1 MKNKINKNN
10 LSINIIFTLL
20 FLIMSTLFLIYIF
33 RDTLLID
40 SSFINIPFKE
50 NFVGSPYS
58 WKYGDGHN
66 VCRGSLDTNI
76 ELSKRNS
83 SFRTAGYNRFENPAL
98 YNQTNLRSPS
108 HEYAKYCDVMRYSDL
123 LAYRC
128 LRISPSNLVP
138 ILNAAD
144 IKNTIDAVF
153 LYNDTSL
160 FSYLVSKIQHQ
171 KNMLN
176 DEKIIGPVYVCISQ
190 APYLKYKNDHRSGG
204 LEKTFLD
211 ARIDIL
217 NNRNPY
223 YYEKID
229 SAGVQSFE
237 TNTTERDDSDR
248 TKTDIADAAIIPSSL
263 YCQILIIYPLYKN
276 NDDMILK
283 NTNPVEQTTLITTFL
298 DTTMTNYYSDNEL
311 CNIKCNKSLTLN
323 CGCLS
328 YNPESS
334 YPAQNNTYFDN
345 ATSYTQSIDKFDKPT
360 YTSKCI
366 DHTANPINLNANF
379 SMMYFVN
386 PFSDRYGGD
395 VNGDNNMIQEPGVAV
410 QQTVQ

>member
-1 MKNKINKNN
+1 
-10 LSINIIFTLL
+10 
-20 FLIMSTLFLIYIF
+20 
-33 RDTLLID
+33 
-40 SSFINIPFKE
+40 
-50 NFVGSPYS
+50 
-58 WKYGDGHN
+58 
-66 VCRGSLDTNI
+66 
-76 ELSKRNS
+76 
-83 SFRTAGYNRFENPAL
+83 
-98 YNQTNLRSPS
+98 
-108 HEYAKYCDVMRYSDL
+108 
-123 LAYRC
+123 
-128 LRISPSNLVP
+128 
-138 ILNAAD
+138 
-144 IKNTIDAVF
+144 
-153 LYNDTSL
+153 
-160 FSYLVSKIQHQ
+160 
-171 KNMLN
+171 MLN

-248 TKTDIADAAIIPSSL
+248 TKTDITDAAIIPSSL
-263 YCQILIIYPLYKN
+263 YCQILIIYPLYKS

-283 NTNPVEQTTLITTFL
+283 NTNPVEQTALITTFL

-395 VNGDNNMIQEPGVAV
+395 VNGDNNMIQEPGVQV
-410 QQTVQ
+410 TVP